1 MVLNL
6 QYLRQGGFREKLL
19 ARKKQMTD
27 SLLMD
32 QDVLNVEFDKKFIK
46 LPIKYNFLYIN
57 LVRATGTW
65 SIDQLNHAYG
75 TAYKS
80 LNEIICDSVILHYAS
95 KDKPWNNRNN
105 KVFSLWWTYYRALA
119 KKYPLFKLSL
129 LSGNDTDK
137 KNNPL
142 EPLVTIIIPI
152 YNTGKWLTR
161 ALDSIINQTYKNLQ
175 IILVDDGSED
185 NSIQIANEYI
195 EKDPRF
201 ILLKQ
206 KNSGQST
213 ARNRALIWAKGTY
226 VYFFDSDDYIKPQTI
241 QILVNESLHNNLDL
255 VLFAGGES
263 FYEDKNLER
272 KFSQYKEYYKKKMRV

>member
-1 MVLNL
+1 
-6 QYLRQGGFREKLL
+6 
-19 ARKKQMTD
+19 
-27 SLLMD
+27 
-32 QDVLNVEFDKKFIK
+32 
-46 LPIKYNFLYIN
+46 
-57 LVRATGTW
+57 
-65 SIDQLNHAYG
+65 
-75 TAYKS
+75 
-80 LNEIICDSVILHYAS
+80 
-95 KDKPWNNRNN
+95 
-105 KVFSLWWTYYRALA
+105 
-119 KKYPLFKLSL
+119 
-129 LSGNDTDK
+129 
-137 KNNPL
+137 
-142 EPLVTIIIPI
+142 
-152 YNTGKWLTR
+152 LTR

-272 KFSQYKEYYKKKMRV
+272 KFPQYKEYYKKKCEYNDVYNGCDLYPLMVKNVNNNRGLFHVLQSWH

>member
-1 MVLNL
+1 MPFLAL
-6 QYLRQGGFREKLL
+6 PRPLL
-19 ARKKQMTD
+19 
-27 SLLMD
+27 
-32 QDVLNVEFDKKFIK
+32 
-46 LPIKYNFLYIN
+46 LPL
-57 LVRATGTW
+57 
-65 SIDQLNHAYG
+65 
-75 TAYKS
+75 
-80 LNEIICDSVILHYAS
+80 
-95 KDKPWNNRNN
+95 
-105 KVFSLWWTYYRALA
+105 
-119 KKYPLFKLSL
+119 LSL
-129 LSGNDTDK
+129 LVEHNRQSVSYTH
-137 KNNPL
+137 
-142 EPLVTIIIPI
+142 
-152 YNTGKWLTR
+152 
-161 ALDSIINQTYKNLQ
+161 LDVYKRQ
-175 IILVDDGSED
+175 SED

-272 KFSQYKEYYKKKMRV
+272 KFPQYKEYYKKKCEYNDVYNGCDLYPLMVKNRDYNVSPCLQFIKRD